1 MKRGG
6 NIVPGR
12 ITVIPDQEG
21 ESIEEMLRRMQTS
34 GEKIEGGARIEYTDR
49 KDGVHK
55 EHDIRTDRFEV
66 ARQAT
71 DKINAT
77 SYAQRMTQDGFMQNE
92 NGEWVKVPEKPVGE
106 A

>member
-1 MKRGG
+1 MKRGCK
-6 NIVPGR
+6 IVPGR

-71 DKINAT
+71 DKINA
-77 SYAQRMTQDGFMQNE
+77 SHFAQRMTEDGYMKDQDGN
-92 NGEWVKVPEKPVGE
+92 WVKVPEQPQGE